1 MHIPDGLIPIT
12 HAMVY
17 LAISLVFLAYSFI
30 NITKKAD
37 MGERLVLTGV
47 LTAMTVVA
55 TSVTVPSPIGIPMHF
70 FIITLV
76 VLILGPLSGFIVS
89 FLALLIQAFSL
100 GMGGVTTLGINV
112 LDMGIILSITVY
124 IIYNLFSNI
133 NDKMAIFL
141 STVTGILAATLAQI
155 IILALANTTSF
166 EVLIASLLPY
176 YLMIGIIEGVANILI
191 LEFISK
197 TNNSIL
203 EIEKV

>member
-17 LAISLVFLAYSFI
+17 LAISLVFLAHSFI
-30 NITKKAD
+30 NITKKVD

-70 FIITLV
+70 FIIPLV

-89 FLALLIQAFSL
+89 CLALLIQAFSL

-197 TNNSIL
+197 ANNSIL

>member
-30 NITKKAD
+30 NITKKVD

-70 FIITLV
+70 FIIPLV

-89 FLALLIQAFSL
+89 CLALLIQAFSL

>member
-17 LAISLVFLAYSFI
+17 LAISLVFFFFFFI

-70 FIITLV
+70 FIIPLV

-197 TNNSIL
+197 ANNSIL

>member
-1 MHIPDGLIPIT
+1 
-12 HAMVY
+12 
-17 LAISLVFLAYSFI
+17 
-30 NITKKAD
+30 
-37 MGERLVLTGV
+37 
-47 LTAMTVVA
+47 
-55 TSVTVPSPIGIPMHF
+55 
-70 FIITLV
+70 
-76 VLILGPLSGFIVS
+76 
-89 FLALLIQAFSL
+89 
-100 GMGGVTTLGINV
+100 MGGVTTLGINV

-197 TNNSIL
+197 ANNSIL